1 MSDTAGPTDI
11 APPPPMPPPIH
22 PAVAVPRPR
31 QRVRSLTPSALA
43 WLGVAVIVGDLGL
56 RSGLAALSSTVA
68 IAVVAGPILGSLTRG
83 AIERGGPRTAMF
95 TVLAMG
101 FGIWLPMRADT
112 WLISLDAAAVAA
124 CLVVATL
131 FTVNVV
137 NPEARVAEHNLAR
150 TDAVERLDADYLTR
164 LSADAWPALLQH
176 ELLMTGRL
184 HSVATLRDQCDLADA
199 ANSYGLAGFNLARQR
214 LECG

>member
-95 TVLAMG
+95 TVLTG
-101 FGIWLPMRADT
+101 LRIWPPMRADT
-112 WLISLDAAAVAA
+112 WLTSLNAAAVAA

-150 TDAVERLDADYLTR
+150 TDAVERLDADYLMC